1 MRYFRLLGI
10 MIIMAALTACEKVI
24 IYDDLAPEPFLVVNG
39 FQHVGEPVCLSV
51 EKSSFYIN
59 SEKDLRVKDLH
70 ADLYVNGIFKES
82 LQVRDSIVTETYYIW
97 TEEDEEDEEEVM
109 VYAFNYCEGAY
120 LLCEGDEIRVE
131 VSSSEF
137 DKVAVAEI
145 EMPLA
150 PKVISFDTVRSEVI
164 FEGAK
169 TLYFSL
175 IIDDPVGK
183 DCYNFYPKDGF
194 DSFVSTDPVF
204 YDFMDVMS
212 VDDLFG
218 GSEYY
223 GYGAINL
230 FDDSYFDGHQYSV
243 TMTHHIYTSSGEYEK
258 PFTLEVSR
266 VDYGY
271 YQYMKSLNSYQS
283 VDDELLGYFTEP
295 TQVYSNVKNG
305 LGVVGAQSNPVIMV
319 IDLTSNF

>member
-1 MRYFRLLGI
+1 
-10 MIIMAALTACEKVI
+10 MIIMAALTACEKEI
-24 IYDDLAPEPFLVVNG
+24 IYDDLVPEPLLVVNG
-39 FQHVGEPVCLSV
+39 FLHVGEPARLCV

-59 SEKDLRVKDLH
+59 SEKDLRVKDVR
-70 ADLYVNGIFKES
+70 ADLYVNGVFKES

-97 TEEDEEDEEEVM
+97 TEEDEEIEEEEM
-109 VYAFNYCEGAY
+109 VYAFNYCEGTC

-137 DKVAVAEI
+137 EKTAIAEI
-145 EMPLA
+145 NMPLV
-150 PKVISFDTVRSEVI
+150 PNVISFDTIRSENVS
-164 FEGAK
+164 EGAK

-175 IIDDPVGK
+175 TIDDPVGK
-183 DCYNFYPKDGF
+183 DCYNLYPQDGF

-230 FDDSYFDGHQYSV
+230 FDDSYFDGRQYSV
-243 TMTHHIYTSSGEYEK
+243 TMTHHIYTSSGEYEE

-283 VDDELLGYFTEP
+283 FDDELLGYFTEP

-305 LGVVGAQSNPVIMV
+305 LGVVGAQSSPVVMV